1 MPHAA
6 VPGEP
11 ASAREYVVMK
21 SVLAVVPLWLCACS
35 LMEPTKP
42 EAVDLGGGRYS
53 VSGTT
58 LSGNISSARQ
68 VAAVQ
73 ANAFCGSSSRQ
84 AVIESFEDK
93 RHGDAWGG
101 STTSAVFYCK

>member
-6 VPGEP
+6 VPGGP

-21 SVLAVVPLWLCACS
+21 SALAVVPIWLCACS
-35 LMEPTKP
+35 LMEPSKP
-42 EAVDLGGGRYS
+42 EALNLGGGRYS
-53 VSGTT
+53 VTGTT
-58 LSGNISSARQ
+58 LSGNLSSARQ

-73 ANAFCGSSSRQ
+73 ANAFCSSSARQ

-93 RHGDAWGG
+93 RHGDAWGA
-101 STTSAVFYCK
+101 STSSAVFYCK